1 MVEIIRLKES
11 NQRALLKR
19 SETDIETVLPEV
31 RKIVERVKREGDRA
45 LFQLEKELDKSSL
58 KSLRVGD
65 REIVEAYEKVGEKAV
80 RTLRKI
86 AKILEKFHQKMLP
99 RDWKDKSIN
108 GGVTGILVRPL
119 EKVGLYVPGGRT
131 GYPSTVLMSGIPAK
145 VAGVEELYMC
155 TPPKGG
161 SVNPYVLVAADIVG
175 IDAVFKVGGAQ
186 AIAAMAYGTKTIP
199 KVDKI
204 IGPGNVYVQAAKRL
218 VAGEVEIDFE
228 AGPSEVMVIADDSAS
243 ANLVALELL
252 AQAEHDINSS
262 AILVTT
268 SGKLAVEV
276 KRILEERMDSETVK
290 LSFSRYSKIVLVSN
304 LKKGMEFANM
314 YAPEHLVLMVRQP
327 KKWLT
332 EVKNAGEVFLGP
344 YSAVATGD
352 FVLGP
357 SHVLPTGGKA
367 KFRSGLTVFDFLK
380 LIPYHQLSRE
390 GLKKISVLVQEMA
403 SMEELPWHA
412 KSVKERLS

>member
-1 MVEIIRLKES
+1 
-11 NQRALLKR
+11 
-19 SETDIETVLPEV
+19 
-31 RKIVERVKREGDRA
+31 
-45 LFQLEKELDKSSL
+45 
-58 KSLRVGD
+58 
-65 REIVEAYEKVGEKAV
+65 
-80 RTLRKI
+80 
-86 AKILEKFHQKMLP
+86 
-99 RDWKDKSIN
+99 
-108 GGVTGILVRPL
+108 
-119 EKVGLYVPGGRT
+119 
-131 GYPSTVLMSGIPAK
+131 
-145 VAGVEELYMC
+145 
-155 TPPKGG
+155 
-161 SVNPYVLVAADIVG
+161 VAADIVG
-175 IDAVFKVGGAQ
+175 VDAIFKVGGAQ

-204 IGPGNVYVQAAKRL
+204 VGPGNVYVQAAKRL

-243 ANLVALELL
+243 ANFVALELL

-314 YAPEHLVLMVRQP
+314 YAPEHLVLMVKQP
-327 KKWLT
+327 QKWLS

-367 KFRSGLTVFDFLK
+367 KFRAGLTVFDFLK

-390 GLKKISVLVQEMA
+390 GLKKISALVQEMA